1 MLFKLLQRHTLNAV
15 LDRIIPPDDYPG
27 AAESGS
33 LEFLERL
40 LQDDLQHL
48 ILPYQQGLDGLESES
63 MNRFR
68 TSFHLLTAVDQDL
81 ILSDIEAGKSEGQW
95 ETPSAPFFQMLI
107 NHTAEGYYAN
117 PELGGNRNAKSWE
130 MIGF

>member
-1 MLFKLLQRHTLNAV
+1 MLFNHLQRQTLNAAI
-15 LDRIIPPDDYPG
+15 DRIIPPDDYPG

-40 LQDDLQHL
+40 LQNDLPHL
-48 ILPYQQGLDGLESES
+48 VLPYEQGLDGLESES

-68 TSFHLLTAVDQDL
+68 TSFHLLSAVDQDV
-81 ILSDIEAGKSEGQW
+81 ILADIEVGKSEWRW
-95 ETPSAPFFQMLI
+95 ETPTAPFFQMLI